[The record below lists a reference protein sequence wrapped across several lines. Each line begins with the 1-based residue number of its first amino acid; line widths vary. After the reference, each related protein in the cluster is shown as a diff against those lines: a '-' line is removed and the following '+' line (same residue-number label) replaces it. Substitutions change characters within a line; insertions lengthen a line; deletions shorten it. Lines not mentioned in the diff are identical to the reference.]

1 MWEGLGGLE
10 EGQEG
15 QGGKNTEVGGQGRR
29 HGAGLEGHH
38 LKGVHELKKGEMVRR
53 WRRRGKARRVQG

>member
-15 QGGKNTEVGGQGRR
+15 QGGKNTEVEGIGEATWG
-29 HGAGLEGHH
+29 GAGGAPSEG
-38 LKGVHELKKGEMVRR
+38 G
-53 WRRRGKARRVQG
+53 A